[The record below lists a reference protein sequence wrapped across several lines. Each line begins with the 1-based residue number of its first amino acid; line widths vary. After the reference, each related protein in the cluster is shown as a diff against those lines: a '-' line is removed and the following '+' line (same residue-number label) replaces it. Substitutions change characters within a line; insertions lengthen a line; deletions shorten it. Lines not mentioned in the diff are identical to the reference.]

1 MVAEGEE
8 MVQTD
13 QTQGANMLSEEKILP
28 QLTNR
33 CFGCGQENPIGLK
46 LRFRREGNKVETEFT
61 PTEPYQGYPGYLHGG
76 IVFAILDEA
85 MGWAMYSLGILA
97 ITARAEVKF
106 KRPALIGEPL
116 LVTSTITEKTRRLLR
131 ARATIT
137 RKDGTV
143 VAEGTASM
151 MVGKETEDAKN
162 PGSY

>member
-1 MVAEGEE
+1 
-8 MVQTD
+8 
-13 QTQGANMLSEEKILP
+13 MLSEEKIQP

-85 MGWAMYSLGILA
+85 MGWAMYSLGVLA
-97 ITARAEVKF
+97 ITARAEVRF

-116 LVTSTITEKTRRLLR
+116 LITATVIERRKKLITT
-131 ARATIT
+131 RATIT

-151 MVGKETEDAKN
+151 MVGKESEDAEN